1 MVAAVIIRKAELADV
16 DTLLEFEQAVIEAER
31 PFDPTIK
38 RSPTNYY
45 DIRGL
50 IESPDVELVVAELFG
65 NLIGS
70 GYARIEKSK
79 PYFEHSHHSYL
90 GFMYV
95 VPEHRGRGV
104 NKLIID
110 ALYNWTRERGVQ
122 EVRLEVF
129 SDNAAAIR
137 AYEKAGFGP
146 VLLTMRA
153 RLD

>member
-1 MVAAVIIRKAELADV
+1 MDGVTIRKAEFEDLDV
-16 DTLLEFEQAVIEAER
+16 LLEFEQAVIEAER

-38 RSPTNYY
+38 RGPTNYY
-45 DIRGL
+45 AIGEL
-50 IESPDVELVVAELFG
+50 IASPDSELVVAEIDG
-65 NLIGS
+65 RLIGS

-79 PYFEHSHHSYL
+79 PYHEHIQHAYL

-95 VPEHRGRGV
+95 VPEYRGRGV

-110 ALYNWTRERGVQ
+110 ALSAWSREQ
-122 EVRLEVF
+122 DMHEVRLEVF

-137 AYEKAGFGP
+137 AYEKAGFAAN
-146 VLLTMRA
+146 LLTMRT